1 MTTITT
7 FIRDAYGNHPTTHV
21 TSATAES
28 QDEAVEKCIEEC
40 CDDWCC
46 GTDEVVLIGVA
57 EGTVHILEWNDEL
70 LST

>member
-1 MTTITT
+1 MDDGH
-7 FIRDAYGNHPTTHV
+7 FLNAYR
-21 TSATAES
+21 
-28 QDEAVEKCIEEC
+28 AVAYLRG
-40 CDDWCC
+40 DWCC